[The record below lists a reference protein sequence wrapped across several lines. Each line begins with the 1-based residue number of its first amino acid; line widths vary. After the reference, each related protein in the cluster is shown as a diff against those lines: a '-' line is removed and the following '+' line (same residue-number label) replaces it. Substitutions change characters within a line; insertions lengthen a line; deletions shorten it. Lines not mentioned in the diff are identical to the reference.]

1 MQNIGEIIK
10 IKIKEKGIPI
20 SEFARKINTNRNNV
34 YNIFRRESIDTFLLI
49 KISKV
54 LECNLFDYF
63 SNTIENNNF
72 VAEKTIPYNKKEDV
86 KNEVEVLLKEIE
98 YLKQTIADKNTI
110 IILLQKENELLKKDN
125 NNI

>member
-72 VAEKTIPYNKKEDV
+72 VAEKKIPYYKKEDV